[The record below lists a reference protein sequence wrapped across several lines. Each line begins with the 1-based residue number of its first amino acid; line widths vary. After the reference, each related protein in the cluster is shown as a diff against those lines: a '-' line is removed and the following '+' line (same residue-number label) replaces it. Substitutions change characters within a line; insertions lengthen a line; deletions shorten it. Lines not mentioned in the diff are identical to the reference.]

1 MGAIEGT
8 FKQMATLRVLLQ
20 LADNK
25 GIEAIEPEPHIGFA
39 GCDKNA
45 RGRA

>member
-8 FKQMATLRVLLQ
+8 FKQMTTLGVLLQ
-20 LADNK
+20 LADHK
-25 GIEAIEPEPHIGFA
+25 SIEAIEPEPHIGFA